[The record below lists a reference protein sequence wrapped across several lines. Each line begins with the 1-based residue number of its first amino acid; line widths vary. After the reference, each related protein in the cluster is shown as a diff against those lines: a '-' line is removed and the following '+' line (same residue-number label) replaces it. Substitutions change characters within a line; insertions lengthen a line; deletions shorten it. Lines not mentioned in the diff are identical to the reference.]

1 VFPNY
6 VHAGNY
12 SGVLHY
18 LKAVKELGV
27 GAAKAS
33 GRAAVAAMKRM
44 PTDDDAYGPGPRARG
59 RAQDPPRRTST
70 R

>member
-33 GRAAVAAMKRM
+33 G
-44 PTDDDAYGPGPRARG
+44 AR
-59 RAQDPPRRTST
+59 RWRR
-70 R
+70 

>member
-18 LKAVKELGV
+18 LKAVRSW
-27 GAAKAS
+27 AS
-33 GRAAVAAMKRM
+33 APPRPRPRAVAAMKRM
-44 PTDDDAYGPGPRARG
+44 PTDDDAYGPRLSREDGRKIHRA
-59 RAQDPPRRTST
+59 TST